1 MFQKNPCGA
10 LLATFT
16 NKASLNRL
24 VFLCLLAALI
34 SIAGLVMVMAG
45 FVANGHEPDAARY
58 AFIGGGAG
66 FVATALGATFA
77 ITLRRLSD
85 EIQSN
90 MLSFASG
97 MMLAASFL
105 SLILPGF
112 DAANSI
118 LENKF
123 MAAGTVVLGLA
134 LGATLI
140 SCLDRFLPHDQV
152 FALSYGTGA
161 GLAGAS
167 RVWLFVMAIAI
178 HNFPEGMAVGVGF
191 GGDPELGVSLA
202 TAIAIQDVPEGLA
215 VAMALRAIGL
225 SIPVSCLVAAATG
238 VMEPVGAMFGLA
250 VTSGFAISFPL
261 SLGFAA
267 GAMLFVVCNN
277 IIPETCGRGGKG
289 RPGLSLMSG
298 LCVMVFL
305 DAALG

>member
-1 MFQKNPCGA
+1 MFEKTQYVSLAA
-10 LLATFT
+10 L
-16 NKASLNRL
+16 ASKVRPAGLP
-24 VFLCLLAALI
+24 FLGLLAALAGVI
-34 SIAGLVMVMAG
+34 GLVTTGIGITVYAYQP
-45 FVANGHEPDAARY
+45 EAARY
-58 AFIGGGAG
+58 ALIGGGAG
-66 FVATALGATFA
+66 FLATALGATFA
-77 ITLRRLSD
+77 ITLRRLSAGM
-85 EIQSN
+85 QSN

-112 DAANSI
+112 DAASSI
-118 LENKF
+118 LESKF
-123 MAAGTVVLGLA
+123 TAAGTVVLGLA

-140 SCLDRFLPHDQV
+140 SCLDRLVPHDRI
-152 FALSYGTGA
+152 FALSYGEGA
-161 GLAGAS
+161 GPAGAS
-167 RVWLFVMAIAI
+167 RVWLFVIAIAI

-238 VMEPVGAMFGLA
+238 VMEPIGAMVGLA
-250 VTSGFAISFPL
+250 VTSGFAISYPL
-261 SLGFAA
+261 SMGFAA

-277 IIPETCGRGGKG
+277 IIPETYGRGGKG
-289 RPGLSLMSG
+289 SPGLSLMSG